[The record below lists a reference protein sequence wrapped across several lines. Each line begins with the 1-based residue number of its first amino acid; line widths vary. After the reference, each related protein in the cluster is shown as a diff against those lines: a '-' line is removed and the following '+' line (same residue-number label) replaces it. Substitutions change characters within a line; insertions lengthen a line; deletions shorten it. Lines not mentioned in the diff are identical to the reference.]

1 MYLYKESLEKGLLM
15 QFIILV
21 TLRQYSVQAKPQIL
35 LHVWSAVTQHMSHI
49 YYVTSTLIN
58 LKGSVEWDQ

>member
-1 MYLYKESLEKGLLM
+1 MYLYKESLEKGSLM

-35 LHVWSAVTQHMSHI
+35 LHVWSAVTP
-49 YYVTSTLIN
+49 TSTLIN